1 MKCASYPPSRRAF
14 KCRSLRLDPTHAEHH
29 FSLGQVLATVM
40 LGSMDALTAYT
51 NPAAIG
57 SSITNFVNGFLQI
70 WLPGSTQQVP
80 PAGSS
85 TH

>member
-1 MKCASYPPSRRAF
+1 MSTTPAPLLQSTIAATQ
-14 KCRSLRLDPTHAEHH
+14 DPTHAEH
-29 FSLGQVLATVM
+29 FSLDQVLATVM

-70 WLPGSTQQVP
+70 WLPGSTQQAP
-80 PAGSS
+80 PAR
-85 TH
+85 

>member
-1 MKCASYPPSRRAF
+1 MSTTPAPLSQSTIAAAQ
-14 KCRSLRLDPTHAEHH
+14 DPTHAEHH
-29 FSLGQVLATVM
+29 FSLDQVLATVM

-70 WLPGSTQQVP
+70 WLPGSTQQAP
-80 PAGSS
+80 RRYRQLISC
-85 TH
+85 